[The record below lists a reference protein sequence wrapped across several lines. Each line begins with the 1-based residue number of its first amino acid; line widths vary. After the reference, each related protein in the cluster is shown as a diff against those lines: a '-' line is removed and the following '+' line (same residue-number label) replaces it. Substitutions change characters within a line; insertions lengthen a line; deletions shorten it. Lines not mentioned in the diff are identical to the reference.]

1 MCMFTT
7 SHQVV
12 QNIRHLCQDSE
23 GRVHIWT
30 TVAGQETTQKAAG
43 GAFAHYLGMF
53 PQWQGPCYPVTIHD
67 QRNQQAKELRLW
79 SFQVV
84 SFLYLPRA
92 FQWVKA
98 SCFVKTPWK
107 TMLLG
112 VNAIFTLLDTILDRI
127 LYHLVSQF
135 CECHMPK
142 AMRAWTPRG
151 VLWDLLSRGSV
162 VASLHLTR
170 FTQANVTVQD
180 AMLSQGAKAL
190 LNCAMTWTFRHCE
203 TLPATRSGTT
213 WDHWKLKSS
222 VKRAQSNGSRVLLSW
237 IQCARQQSPG
247 SPVHSDLVA

>member
-1 MCMFTT
+1 MHVYHITPGRPKHPP
-7 SHQVV
+7 SLSRLRGQSP
-12 QNIRHLCQDSE
+12 HLNHC
-23 GRVHIWT
+23 GWT
-30 TVAGQETTQKAAG
+30 GNDTKG
-43 GAFAHYLGMF
+43 GWWRFRALPRDVPTMARPMLPGDH
-53 PQWQGPCYPVTIHD
+53 PWP
-67 QRNQQAKELRLW
+67 RNQQAKELRLW